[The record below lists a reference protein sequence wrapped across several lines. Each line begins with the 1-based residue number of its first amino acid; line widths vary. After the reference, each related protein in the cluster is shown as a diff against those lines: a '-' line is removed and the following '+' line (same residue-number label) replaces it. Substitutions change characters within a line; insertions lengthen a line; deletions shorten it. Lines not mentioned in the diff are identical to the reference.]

1 MESIATV
8 ATESIRVGPV
18 VVFVESLD
26 EQPAAN
32 KSTDQLKPI
41 NEWMGFI
48 SIHD

>member
-41 NEWMGFI
+41 NE
-48 SIHD
+48 